1 MTAHIFV
8 NQAVINIVN
17 KSWGFLPVFSSL
29 LVSHTVPGLSTLPS
43 DGFKAKTP
51 CLLALLSVREV
62 HIRKTGYNELKYRNY
77 LIFP

>member
-8 NQAVINIVN
+8 NQAVISIAN

-43 DGFKAKTP
+43 DGFKAKRP
-51 CLLALLSVREV
+51 YLLALLSVREV
-62 HIRKTGYNELKYRNY
+62 HIRKTGHNRLKYRNY